1 MNTVGIVGWSLA
13 GMIVTGFLR
22 LAVKRFNLLP
32 AGMSGLAPPAV
43 PEVITAAL
51 FAALAWRIGA
61 EPVLLAYCWL
71 ATAGVVLATIDWS
84 VHELPTRLV
93 WPSGILLAALLI
105 AAAALN
111 HDPQPLVRAA
121 AGMLM
126 LLAFYGAIYFLRP
139 GQLGGG
145 DLRLGGLL
153 GLALGWTSWT
163 AILMGTLVGWL
174 AAATAV
180 LAVRIVRRAEHGLE
194 VPLGPFLV
202 IGAFIA
208 ILAGSTI

>member
-13 GMIVTGFLR
+13 GLIVTGCLR
-22 LAVKRFNLLP
+22 LAIQRFNLLP
-32 AGMSGLAPPAV
+32 AGMSRLAPPGV
-43 PEVITAAL
+43 PEVATAVL

-61 EPVLLAYCWL
+61 EPVLPAYCWL
-71 ATAGVVLATIDWS
+71 ATSGVMLATIDWS
-84 VHELPTRLV
+84 SRELPTRLV
-93 WPSGILLAALLI
+93 WPAGTLLAALLV
-105 AAAALN
+105 AAAAAN
-111 HDPQPLVRAA
+111 HDLQPLVRAA
-121 AGMLM
+121 TGMLI
-126 LLAFYGAIYFLRP
+126 LLAFYGTIYFLRP

-163 AILMGTLVGWL
+163 AIVMGTLVGWL

-194 VPLGPFLV
+194 LPLGPFLV